1 MPLLII
7 ELSRAS
13 QLHIALDELSKIK
26 LLVSES
32 YSLMQRIQE
41 MFNKEKPTYQELI
54 TLEQE
59 GSKLNIFSVEYE
71 LIKRRSDYV
80 MAWRS
85 MANSVIDSMLI
96 LRLEQLKLKP
106 ATEIVMPA
114 PNLDS
119 EPKRK
124 SELVDPSVEQ

>member
-1 MPLLII
+1 
-7 ELSRAS
+7 
-13 QLHIALDELSKIK
+13 
-26 LLVSES
+26 
-32 YSLMQRIQE
+32 

-106 ATEIVMPA
+106 APEIVMPA

-124 SELVDPSVEQ
+124 SELVDPSMEQ